1 LKKVVMMMALK
12 IKRGDLVEVISG
24 KDKGKRGKVLRV
36 IPRERKVIVEGV
48 NMVKRHQRPIPQLR
62 EGGIIEREAPI
73 YISKVMVVC
82 PSCDRRTRVGFKILE
97 NGDKVRY
104 CKKCGEIIDTE

>member
-1 LKKVVMMMALK
+1 MALK

-82 PSCDRRTRVGFKILE
+82 PSCVRRTRVGFKILE

>member
-1 LKKVVMMMALK
+1 MMMALK

-24 KDKGKRGKVLRV
+24 KDKGKRGKVLKV

-82 PSCDRRTRVGFKILE
+82 PNCDRRTRVGFKVLE